1 MVANVVPLDLDTGRR
16 ERANKGQEK
25 KEENSKKI
33 NKEGKKKTG
42 SVDCEQKD
50 RGKRNKLRNSNY
62 YD

>member
-25 KEENSKKI
+25 KEENNKEI

-42 SVDCEQKD
+42 SINCERKD
-50 RGKRNKLRNSNY
+50 RGKKE
-62 YD
+62 